1 MKNFVIP
8 HRMMNP
14 EDHSS
19 GVLAKVLQLML
30 CVLDGLSSH
39 NHMAALS
46 ELSLQWASIFE
57 LRNLRYSL
65 LS

>member
-1 MKNFVIP
+1 MV
-8 HRMMNP
+8 NP

-46 ELSLQWASIFE
+46 ELSLQWASIFD
-57 LRNLRYSL
+57 LRNLRYSFM
-65 LS
+65 S